1 MDGAGSGRRS
11 SMLQSVNLALR
22 HIPVRLVYVFGLLPA
37 FLYFWWGISNQLGPN
52 PISDLE
58 HLLGAF
64 ALQLLISGLCITPLR
79 RFANLNLLKFR
90 RAIGLLAFF
99 YVFLHLLVWLVLD
112 VGQTSQI
119 IKDIIKRPYITIGM
133 LSFLCML
140 PLAITSNDLSV
151 RRLGPKWRLLHRI
164 TYAVCLLGGLHFV
177 MLRKGFQLEPLIYV
191 GLVVLLLIL
200 RFDWKRARKGLSGAM
215 AR

>member
-1 MDGAGSGRRS
+1 
-11 SMLQSVNLALR
+11 VW
-22 HIPVRLVYVFGLLPA
+22 LVYVFGLLPA

-64 ALQLLISGLCITPLR
+64 ALQLLIAGLCITPLR

>member
-1 MDGAGSGRRS
+1 
-11 SMLQSVNLALR
+11 MLQSVNLVLR
-22 HIPVRLVYVFGLLPA
+22 RIPVWLIYVFGSFPA

-58 HLLGAF
+58 HLLGTF
-64 ALQLLISGLCITPLR
+64 ALQLLIAGLCITPLR

-90 RAIGLLAFF
+90 RATGLLAFF

-112 VGQTSQI
+112 VGQASQI

-133 LSFLCML
+133 LPFLGMI
-140 PLAITSNDLSV
+140 PLAITSNNMSV
-151 RRLGPKWRLLHRI
+151 RRLGPKWRALHRV

-191 GLVVLLLIL
+191 GLIVLLLIL
-200 RFDWKRARKGLSGAM
+200 RFNWKRVR
-215 AR
+215 

>member
-1 MDGAGSGRRS
+1 MDQVGSSAFKSIIR
-11 SMLQSVNLALR
+11 SVNLALCK
-22 HIPVRLVYVFGLLPA
+22 IPVWSIYLFGSLPA

-58 HLLGAF
+58 HLLGKF
-64 ALQLLISGLCITPLR
+64 ALQLLITGLCITPLR

-99 YVFLHLLVWLVLD
+99 YVFSHLLVWLVLD

-119 IKDIIKRPYITIGM
+119 IKDIVKRPYITIGI
-133 LSFLCML
+133 LSFLGMV
-140 PLAITSNDLSV
+140 PLAITSNNMCV
-151 RRLGPKWRLLHRI
+151 RRLGTKWRGLHRV

-191 GLVVLLLIL
+191 GLVVVLLIL
-200 RFDWKRARKGLSGAM
+200 RFNWSRARQGLSRVI

>member
-1 MDGAGSGRRS
+1 MDGVGSIRLGS
-11 SMLQSVNLALR
+11 ILQTVNSALR
-22 HIPVRLVYVFGLLPA
+22 RIPVWLVYVFGSFPA

-58 HLLGAF
+58 HLLGTF

-90 RAIGLLAFF
+90 RATGLLAFF

-112 VGQTSQI
+112 VGQASQI

-133 LSFLCML
+133 LPFLGMI
-140 PLAITSNDLSV
+140 PLAITSNNMSV
-151 RRLGPKWRLLHRI
+151 RRLGPKWRALHRV

-191 GLVVLLLIL
+191 GLIVLLLIL
-200 RFDWKRARKGLSGAM
+200 RFNWKRVR
-215 AR
+215 

>member
-1 MDGAGSGRRS
+1 MW
-11 SMLQSVNLALR
+11 
-22 HIPVRLVYVFGLLPA
+22 PVYVFGTLPA

-58 HLLGAF
+58 HLLGTL
-64 ALQLLISGLCITPLR
+64 ALQLLIAGLFITPLR
-79 RFANLNLLKFR
+79 RFANLNLFKFR

-119 IKDIIKRPYITIGM
+119 FKDVIKRPYITIGM
-133 LSFLCML
+133 LSFVGMI
-140 PLAITSNDLSV
+140 PLAITSNNMSV
-151 RRLGPKWRLLHRI
+151 RRLGPKWRALHRV
-164 TYAVCLLGGLHFV
+164 TYAVCFLGGLHFV

-200 RFDWKRARKGLSGAM
+200 RFNWKRARQGLTGAM

>member
-1 MDGAGSGRRS
+1 MDRAGSGRRS
-11 SMLQSVNLALR
+11 SMLQSFNLALR
-22 HIPVRLVYVFGLLPA
+22 HIPVWLVYVFGLLPA

-64 ALQLLISGLCITPLR
+64 ALQLLIAGLCITPLR

-133 LSFLCML
+133 LSFFCML

>member
-1 MDGAGSGRRS
+1 MNRLETSGFGYMLRS
-11 SMLQSVNLALR
+11 FNSALR
-22 HIPVRLVYVFGLLPA
+22 CIPVWLVYVLGVLPA
-37 FLYFWWGISNQLGPN
+37 FLYFWLGISNKLGPN

-58 HLLGAF
+58 HLLGTL
-64 ALQLLISGLCITPLR
+64 ALQLLIAGLCITPLR
-79 RFANLNLLKFR
+79 QFANLNLIKFR

-133 LSFLCML
+133 LSFLGMV
-140 PLAITSNDLSV
+140 PLVITSNNISV
-151 RRLGPKWRLLHRI
+151 RRLGSKWRVLHRI

-177 MLRKGFQLEPLIYV
+177 MLRKGFQLEPLIYLS
-191 GLVVLLLIL
+191 LVVVLIIL
-200 RFDWKRARKGLSGAM
+200 RVNWKRVRQGLSGNTA
-215 AR
+215 

>member
-1 MDGAGSGRRS
+1 MDGSRS
-11 SMLQSVNLALR
+11 INLGLIMQSVNSSLR
-22 HIPVRLVYVFGLLPA
+22 RIPMWPVYVFGTLPA

-58 HLLGAF
+58 HLLGTL
-64 ALQLLISGLCITPLR
+64 ALQLLIAGLFITPLR
-79 RFANLNLLKFR
+79 RFANLNLFKFR

-119 IKDIIKRPYITIGM
+119 FKDVIKRPYITIGM
-133 LSFLCML
+133 LSFVGMI
-140 PLAITSNDLSV
+140 PLAITSNNMSV
-151 RRLGPKWRLLHRI
+151 RRLGPKWRALHRV
-164 TYAVCLLGGLHFV
+164 TYAVCLLGGMHFV

-200 RFDWKRARKGLSGAM
+200 RFNWKRARQGLTGAM

>member
-1 MDGAGSGRRS
+1 MGGVESIKLGSL
-11 SMLQSVNLALR
+11 LQIANSALR
-22 HIPVRLVYVFGLLPA
+22 SIPVWLVYVSGSVPA

-58 HLLGAF
+58 HLLGTF
-64 ALQLLISGLCITPLR
+64 ALKLLIAGLCITPLR
-79 RFANLNLLKFR
+79 RFAKLNILKFR

-99 YVFLHLLVWLVLD
+99 YVFLHLMVWLVLD

-133 LSFLCML
+133 LSFLGMI
-140 PLAITSNDLSV
+140 PLAFTSNNMSV
-151 RRLGPKWRLLHRI
+151 RRLGPKWRALHRVN
-164 TYAVCLLGGLHFV
+164 YAICLLGGLHFV

-200 RFDWKRARKGLSGAM
+200 RFNWKRARRGLSGAM

>member
-1 MDGAGSGRRS
+1 MDRAGSGRRS
-11 SMLQSVNLALR
+11 SMLQSVNLVLR
-22 HIPVRLVYVFGLLPA
+22 HMPVWLVYVFGLPPA
-37 FLYFWWGISNQLGPN
+37 LLYFWWGISNQLGPN

-64 ALQLLISGLCITPLR
+64 ALQLLIAGLCITPLR
-79 RFANLNLLKFR
+79 QFANLNLLKFR

-133 LSFLCML
+133 LSFFFFL